1 MAVFRGRFRP
11 VGGNDGDEGGGA
23 VKKRVNVHD
32 LRKGMYVSALDRP
45 WTTTPFLFQGFEI
58 NSEEQVEQL
67 KQLCQHVFVDPARER
82 VPGISKTGGGALPD
96 TVKLPSVDHK
106 GLLRRSAH
114 LRAISYRKDITSVE
128 QEIGEARVLE
138 AHGRDLVKTI
148 MDDVRLGHSLDSG
161 RARTLVAGMVQ
172 SVVRNPDALVWFTH
186 LKKSDEYT
194 AVHSLRVCI
203 LALTFGRHLGL
214 TPEELNVLGIGALLH
229 DIGKLKV
236 PLDIL
241 NKPGRL
247 TVPEY
252 EIMKSHVPYGV
263 KILEATSSI
272 PAEAIDVARN
282 HHERYSGVGYI
293 NGFQG
298 DRIGLFGLIG
308 AIVDAYDAITSDRV
322 YKKGVAPYDALKQ
335 LYDGRGRDFHGGLV
349 EQFIQCMGVYPIGSI
364 VEMKDGAIG
373 VVVTVNRER
382 RLRPRVAII
391 LDTDRRPCPRATVV
405 DLFETKADEGPQRYE
420 IRRVLPSGT
429 YGIDPTVYLP
439 ESA

>member
-1 MAVFRGRFRP
+1 M
-11 VGGNDGDEGGGA
+11 
-23 VKKRVNVHD
+23 KKRINVHD

-58 NSEEQVEQL
+58 DSEEQIERL
-67 KQLCQHVFVDPARER
+67 KQLCQHVFIDLARER
-82 VPGISKTGGGALPD
+82 VPGTSKTGGGARPD
-96 TVKLPSVDHK
+96 IVQPPSVDHM
-106 GLLRRSAH
+106 GLLRRSAR
-114 LRAISYRKDITSVE
+114 LRGISYRKDITRVE
-128 QEIGEARVLE
+128 QEIGEARVLN

-148 MDDVRLGHSLDSG
+148 MDDVRLGHSLDSAG
-161 RARTLVAGMVQ
+161 ARTVVAGMVQ

-214 TPEELNVLGIGALLH
+214 TPAELNVLGMGALLH

-236 PLDIL
+236 PMEVL

-252 EIMKSHVPYGV
+252 EIMKSHVSHGV
-263 KILEATSSI
+263 KILEATSNV
-272 PAEAIDVARN
+272 PAAAIDVARN

-293 NGFQG
+293 NGVQG

-322 YKKGVAPYDALKQ
+322 YKKGVAPYEALKE
-335 LYDGRGRDFHGGLV
+335 LYEGRGSDFHGGLV
-349 EQFIQCMGVYPIGSI
+349 EQFIQCMGVYPIGSV
-364 VEMKDGAIG
+364 VEMNDGAIG

-382 RLRPRVAII
+382 RLRPRIAII
-391 LDTDRRPCPRATVV
+391 LDANKRPYPRATVV
-405 DLFETKADEGPQRYE
+405 DLFETEANDKPPYREV
-420 IRRVLPSGT
+420 RRVLPSGAC
-429 YGIDPTVYLP
+429 GIDPTAYLP